1 MIPSALRWTVLLLAA
16 ATPWTVPPAALKDVK
31 NPVAA
36 ADLPASIERGR
47 ALYGKE
53 CASCHGAKGQGDGPD
68 GLYFTTPPS
77 NLTAPAVTRQ
87 SDAELFVKLTQG
99 RGDMKSYE
107 KVYDAAQ
114 RWDLVNAV
122 RALK

>member
-1 MIPSALRWTVLLLAA
+1 MRSALALLCLAA
-16 ATPWTVPPAALKDVK
+16 APTPWTVPPEALKELK

-36 ADLPASIERGR
+36 AELPASLERGR
-47 ALYGKE
+47 ALYSKE
-53 CASCHGAKGQGDGPD
+53 CVSCHGAKGQGDGPD

-77 NLTAPAVTRQ
+77 NLTSPAVAKQ
-87 SDAELFVKLTQG
+87 SDAELFFKITQG
-99 RGDMKSYE
+99 RGDMKAYQQ
-107 KVYDAAQ
+107 VYDAAQ